1 MKKTIACL
9 LALMLCLA
17 LSLPVSAAQTDF
29 VPSVTY
35 KDGPE
40 IKDAELSGEGV
51 GDCLVVTSIRE
62 AKEKT
67 TDIHQE
73 DRDLLLEVYKEI
85 TNGNMELPLEE
96 DYVVLELVDV
106 SFAAN
111 GCVEPDHPHE
121 EDLAKEGTTLE
132 VDFSLNVDPGVKVVV
147 LVYLD
152 GEWIPVETVNNGDG
166 TVTCTFEDICPVAFA
181 VPDDTRLDPPKTG
194 DTSNIG
200 LWVAVMLLALVGI
213 VATALI
219 YRSKT
224 KHRHRRK

>member
-1 MKKTIACL
+1 
-9 LALMLCLA
+9 MLCMV

-40 IKDAELSGEGV
+40 VEGAELNGEGV
-51 GDCLVVTSIRE
+51 GDCLVITSIRE

-67 TDIHQE
+67 TDIYQE

-85 TNGNMELPLEE
+85 TNGNMDLPLEE

-111 GCVEPDHPHE
+111 GCVEPKHLHKE
-121 EDLAKEGTTLE
+121 ELAKENTTLE
-132 VDFSLNVDPGVKVVV
+132 VDFSLDVDPGVKVVV

-166 TVTCTFEDICPVAFA
+166 TVTCVFEDICPVAFA
-181 VPDDTRLDPPKTG
+181 VPDDTRLEPPKTG

-200 LWVAVMLLALVGI
+200 LWAAVMLLALAGI
-213 VATALI
+213 VVTALI

-224 KHRHRRK
+224 KRAHRRK